1 MNMKII
7 LLTFLILFLF
17 VFSGTELK
25 TENDFNNSY
34 FTKNKFLVKTKSE
47 LRISEATGEISTSTG
62 IQSIDEKNSEFRIK
76 KIKKLFKLNNGSEY
90 LYNKFNMSCIYVFY
104 IDESVQMDI
113 SKIVNDYN
121 SDENIEYCEPN
132 FIGSAAGK
140 KGRETIFAI
149 PNDEMFNK
157 QWYLKNDGLIMPT
170 NGREPKVGAD
180 INMVKAWDIETG
192 SDDIIIAICDSGIDD
207 NNPDLKGRM
216 WINTKEIPN
225 NRRDDDGNGY
235 VDDYRGWDFAYDEK
249 NPEDGFGHGTNIAS
263 VIGANTNNNI
273 GFAGINQSSKLMNCK
288 NLSDD
293 NYGEYEWWAESIK
306 YAVDNGAKI
315 VNMSEG
321 GDDYSKTLKTAV
333 DYANESGVLVVAAM
347 MNRGNNKD
355 YYPASLNGVFAV
367 GATDSDDKRCKKF
380 TWGGGSCWGKH
391 IAVVAP
397 GNKIYGLDYE
407 DAYNYDVYWSGT
419 SQSTAMVSALASLL
433 LSQKRTRSVD
443 EIKKIIM
450 ATARDKVGD
459 PREDTPGWDQYYGFG
474 RIDCYLALTY
484 EQSPEI
490 EKRIEEIREKNKDKT
505 SEVNKRYE
513 DDNNNDEDK
522 PAKSLREDRD
532 IKKSQPDE
540 PLGPAK
546 KR

>member
-1 MNMKII
+1 MKII
-7 LLTFLILFLF
+7 LLTSLILFIF
-17 VFSGTELK
+17 AFSGTELK
-25 TENDFNNSY
+25 TEKKFNNSY
-34 FTKNKFLVKTKSE
+34 FTNNKFLVKTKNE
-47 LRISEATGEISTSTG
+47 LRISEATGEISTLTG
-62 IQSIDEKNSEFRIK
+62 IQSIDGKNSQFKIK

-90 LYNKFNMSCIYVFY
+90 LYNKFNMSCIYEFY
-104 IDESVQMDI
+104 IDESEQRDI

-132 FIGSAAGK
+132 FIGSAAGS
-140 KGRETIFAI
+140 KGSETDFAI
-149 PNDEMFNK
+149 PNDEMFSK

-170 NGREPKVGAD
+170 NGRESKIGAD

-207 NNPDLKGRM
+207 DNPDLKGRM
-216 WINTKEIPN
+216 WINSKEIPN
-225 NRRDDDGNGY
+225 NKRDDDGNGY

-293 NYGEYEWWAESIK
+293 NYGEYAWWAESIK

-433 LSQKRTRSVD
+433 LAQKKTRSVD

-450 ATARDKVGD
+450 ATARDRVGD
-459 PREDTPGWDQYYGFG
+459 SREDTPGWDQYYGFG

-490 EKRIEEIREKNKDKT
+490 EKRIEEIRRKNRDKT
-505 SEVNKRYE
+505 TEVNKRYE
-513 DDNNNDEDK
+513 DDNSNDKDK
-522 PAKSLREDRD
+522 PAKSLREERE

>member
-1 MNMKII
+1 MKII
-7 LLTFLILFLF
+7 LFTLLLLFIF
-17 VFSGTELK
+17 SFSGTELK
-25 TENDFNNSY
+25 TEKNLNNSY
-34 FTKNKFLVKTKSE
+34 FTKNKFLIKTKSE
-47 LRISEATGEISTSTG
+47 LRISEATGKISTLTG
-62 IQSIDEKNSEFRIK
+62 IQSIDEKNSKFKIK
-76 KIKKLFKLNNGSEY
+76 KIKKLFNLNNGSEY
-90 LYNKFNMSCIYVFY
+90 LYNKFNMSCIYEFY
-104 IDESVQMDI
+104 IDESVQRDI
-113 SKIVNDYN
+113 NKIVNEYN

-132 FIGSAAGK
+132 FIGRAAGR
-140 KGRETIFAI
+140 KGKENVYAI
-149 PNDEMFNK
+149 PNDEMFSK

-216 WINTKEIPN
+216 WFNSKEIPN

-235 VDDYRGWDFAYDEK
+235 VDDFRGWDFAYDEK

-273 GFAGINQSSKLMNCK
+273 GFAGINQSAKLMNCK

-293 NYGEYEWWAESIK
+293 NYGEYAWWAESIK
-306 YAVDNGAKI
+306 YAVDNGAQI

-321 GDDYSKTLKTAV
+321 GDDYSKTLKTSV

-355 YYPASLNGVFAV
+355 YYPASMNGVFAI

-407 DAYNYDVYWSGT
+407 DAHNYDVYWSGT
-419 SQSTAMVSALASLL
+419 SQSTAMVSALASTFIINKKERG
-433 LSQKRTRSVD
+433 LSMR
-443 EIKKIIM
+443 IKKIIM
-450 ATARDKVGD
+450 ATARDQVGD
-459 PREDTPGWDQYYGFG
+459 SREDTPGWDQYYGV
-474 RIDCYLALTY
+474 
-484 EQSPEI
+484 
-490 EKRIEEIREKNKDKT
+490 REN
-505 SEVNKRYE
+505 
-513 DDNNNDEDK
+513 
-522 PAKSLREDRD
+522 
-532 IKKSQPDE
+532 
-540 PLGPAK
+540 
-546 KR
+546 